1 MLYLRPRL
9 SYLRLCCAVDAAF
22 NSELSK
28 AWQPRFR
35 LNAFNLG
42 AEVPVLWKQGA
53 LSEWTRA
60 AGAMA
65 VPTRR

>member
-9 SYLRLCCAVDAAF
+9 SYLRLCCTV
-22 NSELSK
+22 ELSK